1 MSEQSPFADHTI
13 RSLGVVD
20 DAAIPDD
27 LDLVIE
33 QRIIDEDKLVEQYWV
48 VVRDGAAAVGFDSV
62 DADIVISQDPETA
75 RDIQAG
81 TTNAQSAYL
90 TGRLTI
96 DGDVDKLLS
105 VGPALQS
112 IVAAMTPTSL
122 DDA

>member
-48 VVRDGAAAVGFDSV
+48 VVRDGAATVGFDSV